1 MSYVLKHIQ
10 KFKGVKVTA
19 CNEAQLD
26 YLAAKARMKDLQEI
40 FRAMGVSKAKLRSIS
55 KSNNTY
61 EIRQVM
67 KLDKSGSLMLR
78 GHSARCI

>member
-1 MSYVLKHIQ
+1 MSHVLKHIQ

-19 CNEAQLD
+19 RNEAQVD

-40 FRAMGVSKAKLRSIS
+40 FRAMGVSKTKLKRIS

-61 EIRQVM
+61 EVRQAALS
-67 KLDKSGSLMLR
+67 KNK
-78 GHSARCI
+78 